1 MLYLRERRGACRGLT
16 DLSLPATKYRD
27 GYGLAAIPLYAQ
39 CKVSQSQN
47 QVAFL
52 KSGDSMK
59 YFLAFVVIASCLWLS
74 QPEVHAESDRS
85 FLNKTIK
92 ETLEDPTEII
102 FARYGRRTITLKRLA
117 TSQYEMRL
125 ALWTLMGE
133 PVHLYECRMPR
144 LRSLIFG
151 ADDGYANRVEIVSVG
166 DRNEN
171 DISFSGGK
179 VYVSQDVL
187 DKIDYV
193 DFSFSIETYDL
204 FPLPDEFYSKD
215 DERRHIGIFKAYIH
229 LKNPGVLSS
238 PGKWGWD
245 MPGSP
250 EWGKFLSKYEYP
262 LDEGKY
268 ELPEDHYMDAKQA
281 KEAFRRM
288 RWHYHKEEDLFVKNW
303 FDIHYMRVNPGS
315 ILALIHK
322 HSPEAYAKIMEKE

>member
-1 MLYLRERRGACRGLT
+1 
-16 DLSLPATKYRD
+16 
-27 GYGLAAIPLYAQ
+27 
-39 CKVSQSQN
+39 
-47 QVAFL
+47 
-52 KSGDSMK
+52 MK
-59 YFLAFVVIASCLWLS
+59 HFFVLVVIANCLWLS
-74 QPEVHAESDRS
+74 QPEAHAELDRS

-92 ETLEDPTEII
+92 EHLEDPSKII
-102 FARYGRRTITLKRLA
+102 FAKSGRRTITLERLA

-125 ALWTLMGE
+125 ALWTLVGE
-133 PVHLYECRMPR
+133 PVQLYECRMPH

-171 DISFSGGK
+171 DISFSGDK
-179 VYVSQDVL
+179 VYVSQSVL

-215 DERRHIGIFKAYIH
+215 DESRYIGTFKAYIH
-229 LKNPGVLSS
+229 LNNPGVLSS

-245 MPGSP
+245 TPGSP
-250 EWGKFLSKYEYP
+250 DWGEFLSKYEYP

-268 ELPEDHYMDAKQA
+268 ELPEDHYMDEKQA

-288 RWHYHKEEDLFVKNW
+288 LWRYDKKAELGLFVKNW
-303 FDIHYMRVNPGS
+303 FDIHHLRVNPGR
-315 ILALIHK
+315 ILDLIRK
-322 HSPEAYAKIMEKE
+322 HSPEAYAKIMKKE